1 MSSADIPG
9 SLRVSDE
16 FLRLWGESIAQVLG
30 QVGGA
35 KCTIAVLA
43 EAELQSLRAAESDSH
58 HLRFSVHGAAAGEL
72 AFAMSPAVALRLG
85 QTLLG
90 EQPGAATSLT
100 DDHRDA
106 CSEFFRQFAGVAS
119 TSCKPLLG
127 GDIEFRFAAAEKPGW
142 TQEIESGWN
151 FTLEGREPVAI
162 RILLS
167 AELASS
173 LRAVESRNT
182 TKAAEAATEAS
193 PARATNLPPADAPPP
208 VPVVTETNLAL
219 LLDVALDA
227 SLRFGQKQMLFKEVL
242 DLRPGSVIELDRR
255 VNEPADLLVAGR
267 VIAKGEVVVVDGNY
281 GLRITEVA
289 QPKERL
295 ESINA

>member
-1 MSSADIPG
+1 MSS
-9 SLRVSDE
+9 
-16 FLRLWGESIAQVLG
+16 
-30 QVGGA
+30 
-35 KCTIAVLA
+35 
-43 EAELQSLRAAESDSH
+43 
-58 HLRFSVHGAAAGEL
+58 
-72 AFAMSPAVALRLG
+72 AVALRLG

-127 GDIEFRFAAAEKPGW
+127 GEVEFRFAAADRPGW
-142 TQEIESGWN
+142 TAETDSGWN
-151 FTLEGREPVAI
+151 FTLESREPAAI
-162 RILLS
+162 RILLN

-173 LRAVESRNT
+173 LREVETRST
-182 TKAAEAATEAS
+182 AKAAEVPKVAS
-193 PARATNLPPADAPPP
+193 PAIPPP
-208 VPVVTETNLAL
+208 VPVVTETKLAL

-255 VNEPADLLVAGR
+255 VNEPAELLVAGR

>member
-1 MSSADIPG
+1 MSAADNSAI
-9 SLRVSDE
+9 LRVNDE
-16 FLRLWGESIAQVLG
+16 FLRLWGESIAHVLG
-30 QVGGA
+30 QVAGA
-35 KCTIAVLA
+35 KCAIAVLA
-43 EAELQSLRAAESDSH
+43 DAEMQSLRAAEADSH
-58 HLRFSVHGAAAGEL
+58 HVRFSVHGAAAGEL
-72 AFAMSPAVALRLG
+72 AFAMSPEVALRLA

-90 EQPGAATSLT
+90 EAPDAAASLT

-119 TSCKPLLG
+119 TSCKSLLA
-127 GDIEFRFAAAEKPGW
+127 GDVEFRFAAAERPSWK
-142 TQEIESGWN
+142 QEIESGWS
-151 FTLEGREPVAI
+151 FTLEGRDPLAI

-173 LRAVESRNT
+173 LREKESRSAV
-182 TKAAEAATEAS
+182 KAAEAASEPS
-193 PARATNLPPADAPPP
+193 PASATNLPPSGAPPA

-255 VNEPADLLVAGR
+255 VNEPAELLVAGR

>member
-1 MSSADIPG
+1 MSAADNSG
-9 SLRVSDE
+9 TLRVSDE
-16 FLRLWGESIAQVLG
+16 FLRMWGESIAQVLG

-35 KCTIAVLA
+35 KCAVAVLA
-43 EAELQSLRAAESDSH
+43 DDEMQSLRAAEADAH

-72 AFAMSPAVALRLG
+72 AFSMSPAVAFRLG

-90 EQPGAATSLT
+90 EQPGAATSFT

-127 GDIEFRFAAAEKPGW
+127 GDVEFRFAAAERPSW
-142 TQEIESGWN
+142 TAETESGRN
-151 FTLEGREPVAI
+151 FTLEGREPAAI
-162 RILLS
+162 RILLN
-167 AELASS
+167 AELTSS
-173 LRAVESRNT
+173 LREVESRSAAR
-182 TKAAEAATEAS
+182 AAEVPSEAS
-193 PARATNLPPADAPPP
+193 PANPPPADAPPA

-227 SLRFGQKQMLFKEVL
+227 SLRFGQKQMLFKDVL

-255 VNEPADLLVAGR
+255 VNEPAELLVAGR